1 MPAHAASP
9 DLNSVD
15 LSDLKLWADG
25 PPHELFARLRSEAPV
40 HRNASTSGA
49 QFWSLTRAE
58 DIAAVSTD
66 PETFSTEK
74 GGIFLRPD
82 TLIPLELGQKWV
94 IFKDPPEHTKH
105 RQIVAKAFL
114 ARSLV
119 LIDDHIAAII
129 EDILDKVA
137 EQGECD
143 LVKDVAVPIPLMVMS
158 RLLGSPDA
166 DLPSLLRWNDEI
178 QAGITNDTDGVTTME
193 EMAAHFRKVVGTQ
206 MIRGL
211 DSLAGAVANAE
222 VDGEHLTDEEIAV
235 YFAVLLFTGTE
246 HTRNTIANAF
256 LTLLEH
262 PDQLALVQ
270 NEPSRLRCKKSGLAP
285 PALNELVRWTST
297 VNYLARTATK
307 DTNVGGTDIKA
318 GERVVLWYSSASR
331 DPEAFDGAD
340 TLDLTRD
347 RGETVHYAFGGGGPH
362 YCQGAALANRMVSMT
377 LMEVLKRFEGLE
389 LAGSPVHL
397 ASTHFHALTSLPVRF
412 KAEG

>member
-1 MPAHAASP
+1 MPAHAATP

-15 LSDLKLWADG
+15 LSDLNLWADG
-25 PPHELFARLRSEAPV
+25 PPHELFARMRSEAPV

-49 QFWSLTRAE
+49 QFWSLTRAA
-58 DIAAVSTD
+58 DIAAVSAD
-66 PETFSTEK
+66 SDTFSTEK

-82 TLIPLELGQKWV
+82 TLIPLELGKKWV

-105 RQIVAKAFL
+105 RQIVAKPFM

-119 LIDDHIAAII
+119 LIDEHISTII
-129 EDILDKVA
+129 KSVLDKVA

-158 RLLGSPDA
+158 KLLGSPEE

-178 QAGITNDTDGVTTME
+178 EAGITNDTKDGNRTME

-211 DSLAGAVANAE
+211 ESLAGAVANAE
-222 VDGEHLTDEEIAV
+222 VDGDRLTDEEIAV

-246 HTRNTIANAF
+246 HTRNTISNSF
-256 LTLLEH
+256 LALLEN
-262 PDQLALVQ
+262 PDQLAYVQ
-270 NEPSRLRCKKSGLAP
+270 KEPTKLRCMKSGLAP
-285 PALNELVRWTST
+285 PALEELLRWTST

-307 DTNVGGTDIKA
+307 DTTVGGTPIKA
-318 GERVVLWYSSASR
+318 GERVVLWYASANR
-331 DPEAFDGAD
+331 DPEVFENPDV
-340 TLDLTRD
+340 LDLTRTPA
-347 RGETVHYAFGGGGPH
+347 EPAHYAFGGGGPH
-362 YCQGAALANRMVSMT
+362 HCQGAGLANRMVSMT

-389 LAGSPVHL
+389 LAGPPVHL
-397 ASTHFHALTSLPVRF
+397 PSTHFHALKSLPVRF
-412 KAEG
+412 KTS